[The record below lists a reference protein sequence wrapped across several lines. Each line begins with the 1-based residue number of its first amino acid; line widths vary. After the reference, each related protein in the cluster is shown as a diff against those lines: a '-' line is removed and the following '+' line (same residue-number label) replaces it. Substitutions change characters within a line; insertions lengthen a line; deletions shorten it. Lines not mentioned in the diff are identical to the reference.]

1 MFTHRNRF
9 HMERLETRQL
19 MAGDVAASIVNGSL
33 YLNEAAGQLG
43 QDNQILVS
51 QLANGKIRI
60 QGTGA
65 AGTESLINGAAF
77 QDFTV
82 PGSLFVN
89 FGGGK
94 DKVEFT
100 PIGNMVKL
108 QNVYINVGVD
118 SAIGDADKDQV
129 SISNLVTKGVL
140 SITTGASND
149 TVFIYNSK
157 IGDGVGLDRLYVH
170 TGAGADT
177 LQLRNNTQIRGDFEA
192 QMYRS
197 IGENDADMIFIKDAA
212 FVQKNFVARMGGG
225 ADKFLVGDVM
235 APPDLSNSLQVNGS
249 MLVETGTGA
258 DEVSIG
264 AAYIGDVLGEALT
277 LRTGG
282 GADKVTLARVWTYG
296 IEIQTFDS
304 PLEGD
309 ADSVLF
315 KDITV
320 FGDLVVDMGGGADK
334 LFFTDPVDVAIGYGA
349 WITGSLLVDMGAG
362 NDWVHIE
369 GTSFGDG
376 LGTDRLEIYTGAGRD
391 VLKLDF
397 SSIPTANGGH
407 LIPEA
412 RGDVF
417 IQTYEVATELD
428 RDEVRI
434 PLAQI
439 QGDLNVLTGAGD
451 DFFELLGG
459 NFGNVMIDAGDGIDT
474 GYLGGYVEHEAVVQ
488 MGAGDDVL
496 TLGHVN
502 ADMLTLAGAGG
513 VDRLTKSQP
522 LAVDY
527 LFESGW
533 EYINGMPT
541 WKSDIVWDFNS
552 GGTLATR

>member
-1 MFTHRNRF
+1 
-9 HMERLETRQL
+9 MEALESRQL

-51 QLANGKIRI
+51 QLANGRIRI
-60 QGTGA
+60 QGAGA

-89 FGGGK
+89 FGAGK

-118 SAIGDADKDQV
+118 SAVGDADKDQV

-149 TVFIYNSK
+149 TVFIYNSR
-157 IGDGVGLDRLYVH
+157 IGDGIGLDRLYVH

-225 ADKFLVGDVM
+225 ADKFLVGDVT

-249 MLVETGTGA
+249 MLVETGTGV

-264 AAYIGDVLGEALT
+264 AAYIGDALGETLT

-304 PLEGD
+304 PLEND
-309 ADSVLF
+309 ADYVLV

-320 FGDLVVDMGGGADK
+320 FGDLAVDMGGGADK
-334 LFFTDPVDVAIGYGA
+334 LFFTDPVDVAVGYGA

-391 VLKLDF
+391 VVKLDF

-417 IQTYEVATELD
+417 IQTFEVATELD

-459 NFGNVMIDAGDGIDT
+459 NFRNVMIDAGDGIDT

-488 MGAGDDVL
+488 MGEGDDIL

-533 EYINGMPT
+533 EYINGKPT
-541 WKSDIVWDFNS
+541 WMSDIVWDFN
-552 GGTLATR
+552 GGGVLATQ